1 MSEGV
6 SILLSADD
14 QASKEFTKVGNN
26 LGAMSDQATQILA
39 GMEET
44 AKDLHAELAALAEQH
59 KAGALSAEEYAAAQS
74 SVLDLLAQNVSQTK
88 AFNADLQKASSI
100 VNAAKTTTEKYNEEL
115 VELARLHKSGALTA
129 DQFAKLE
136 GSLKTKINETSEAF
150 RKQQTDLA
158 KVKSVLESIKTPI
171 DRYNEE
177 LAELTRLQKAGLI
190 TSDQFAKA
198 QANIGTKI
206 QTTGNSFKDM
216 GGKAK
221 GATELFGTIANLA
234 GGSELSGFA
243 GQLAGLTEKT
253 SQFSEVA
260 KQGGAGA
267 LAFKGGLIAA
277 TAVISFGIGKAIGD
291 IVFETKKWNDEL
303 ENAKKKLVEIDQ
315 KTAKIQKMKFSDTR
329 ELITAEA
336 DPEARRKLIEA
347 ESAALTKQ
355 LAIQEQA
362 RDSAQKTLE
371 AEKLAKEEHTNI
383 YDTPAMIKEKID
395 AAQRL
400 VDSSQAT
407 VDATREERDEYD
419 KMIGAHAQQVEAI
432 RATSAAKEK
441 SKGFIESLKL
451 EVEYL
456 RATKEEQLALD
467 AARNATPEM
476 QDEALALLKERDA
489 LKAKA
494 EAEKQAA
501 DEKKKQEQE
510 EAKAV
515 EDFIKQQKDKK
526 KQVED
531 LIKSEQERIDLRKIE
546 LEQGK
551 AAAKIEQLKRKGVD
565 ETTAQNLVAQDEEI
579 KRREQQLDSGSSSKF
594 GEATTNTASE
604 SRLLTRGPAQDNGV
618 ALLKTNQEMLAEMKE
633 QRKEAAEERRRNQAK
648 AKQVKLELVS

>member
-6 SILLSADD
+6 EFLISADD
-14 QASKEFTKVGNN
+14 EAS
-26 LGAMSDQATQILA
+26 
-39 GMEET
+39 
-44 AKDLHAELAALAEQH
+44 AKFAQVARNAE
-59 KAGALSAEEYAAAQS
+59 S
-74 SVLDLLAQNVSQTK
+74 SV
-88 AFNADLQKASSI
+88 
-100 VNAAKTTTEKYNEEL
+100 
-115 VELARLHKSGALTA
+115 
-129 DQFAKLE
+129 
-136 GSLKTKINETSEAF
+136 
-150 RKQQTDLA
+150 KQ
-158 KVKSVLESIKTPI
+158 IK
-171 DRYNEE
+171 DV
-177 LAELTRLQKAGLI
+177 
-190 TSDQFAKA
+190 
-198 QANIGTKI
+198 
-206 QTTGNSFKDM
+206 

-221 GATELFGTIANLA
+221 ASTEFIGTIANLTGNSQIA
-234 GGSELSGFA
+234 GFA
-243 GQLAGLTEKT
+243 GQLAGLTDKIG
-253 SQFSEVA
+253 QFSEVSKA
-260 KQGGAGA
+260 GGAGA
-267 LAFKGGLIAA
+267 MAFKGGLIAA

-315 KTAKIQKMKFSDTR
+315 KTAKIQKMKLSDSR
-329 ELITAEA
+329 ELIMAEA

-546 LEQGK
+546 LEQGA

-604 SRLLTRGPAQDNGV
+604 SRLLTRGPSQDNGV

-648 AKQVKLELVS
+648 GKQLKLEVVS